1 MPVFLYE
8 AVDKTGV
15 TSQGTVIADNPRA
28 ARADLRSRG
37 LLTILLEARDSQ
49 KENTKLSSKIFFGLF
64 AEKLSSAELS
74 LFTRQLASLLEAS
87 LPLERALFALQ
98 EQAERPYVKN
108 LVATIRSEVMG
119 GTSLSSALAQHKT
132 DFSDIYRALVAAGE
146 QIGQLAG
153 VLVRLADHGEQRAA
167 LIQKLRLAFTY
178 PVIVTVVALAI
189 VIFLLT
195 YVVPQIVAVFIN
207 SKQQLPLLTIVML
220 AISNFIRHWGWMLLL
235 VILSAI
241 MIWRRLLKNRLFK
254 IRWHTWLLT
263 APFYGAF
270 ERSVNTARFA
280 STLSITTNSGVPILR
295 ALQISQDTLSNL
307 AMRQFVAQATSRVRE
322 GASLAHA
329 LASYK
334 QFPPL
339 LIHMIRAGEVT
350 GELPA
355 MLKRVATTQEQELE
369 RRAMTIAS
377 LLEPALILGMGVVV
391 LLIVLA
397 VLMPIIE
404 INQLVR

>member
-37 LLTILLEARDSQ
+37 LLTILLEARDSS
-49 KENTKLSSKIFFGLF
+49 KENTQLSSKIFFGLF
-64 AEKLSSAELS
+64 TEKLSSAELS

-98 EQAERPYVKN
+98 EQAEQPYVKN

-119 GTSLSSALAQHKT
+119 GTSLSNALAQHKA
-132 DFSDIYRALVAAGE
+132 DFNDIYRALVAAGE

-153 VLVRLADHGEQRAA
+153 VLVRLADHGERRAA

-178 PVIVTVVALAI
+178 PVIVTAVALAI

-220 AISNFIRHWGWMLLL
+220 AISNFIRHWGWLLL
-235 VILSAI
+235 FVLLSTTL
-241 MIWRRLLKNRLFK
+241 IWRYLLKNRLFK

-307 AMRQFVAQATSRVRE
+307 AMREFVAQATSRVRE
-322 GASLAHA
+322 GATLAHA

-355 MLKRVATTQEQELE
+355 MLKRVASTQEQELE

>member
-37 LLTILLEARDSQ
+37 LLTILLEARDSS
-49 KENTKLSSKIFFGLF
+49 KENTQLSSKIFFGLF
-64 AEKLSSAELS
+64 TEKLSSAELS

-119 GTSLSSALAQHKT
+119 GTSLSNALAQHKA
-132 DFSDIYRALVAAGE
+132 DFNDIYRALVAAGE

-153 VLVRLADHGEQRAA
+153 VLVRLADHGERRAA

-178 PVIVTVVALAI
+178 PVIVTAVALAI

-220 AISNFIRHWGWMLLL
+220 ATSNFIRHWGWLLL
-235 VILSAI
+235 FVLLSATV
-241 MIWRRLLKNRLFK
+241 IWRYLLKNRLFK
-254 IRWHTWLLT
+254 TRWHTWLLT

-307 AMRQFVAQATSRVRE
+307 AMREFVAQATSRVRE
-322 GASLAHA
+322 GATLAHA

-355 MLKRVATTQEQELE
+355 MLKRVASTQEQELE

>member
-37 LLTILLEARDSQ
+37 LLTILLEARDSS
-49 KENTKLSSKIFFGLF
+49 KENTQLSSKIFFGLF
-64 AEKLSSAELS
+64 TEKLSSAELS

-119 GTSLSSALAQHKT
+119 GTSLSNALAQHKA
-132 DFSDIYRALVAAGE
+132 DFNDIYRALVAAGE

-153 VLVRLADHGEQRAA
+153 VLVRLADHGERRAA

-220 AISNFIRHWGWMLLL
+220 ATSNFIRHWGWLLL
-235 VILSAI
+235 FVLLSTTL
-241 MIWRRLLKNRLFK
+241 IWRYLLKNRLFK

-307 AMRQFVAQATSRVRE
+307 AMREFVAQATSRVRE
-322 GASLAHA
+322 GATLAHA

-355 MLKRVATTQEQELE
+355 MLKRVASTQEQELE

>member
-37 LLTILLEARDSQ
+37 LLTILLEARDSS
-49 KENTKLSSKIFFGLF
+49 KENTQLSSKIFFGLF
-64 AEKLSSAELS
+64 TEKLSSAELS

-119 GTSLSSALAQHKT
+119 GTSLSNALAQHKA
-132 DFSDIYRALVAAGE
+132 DFNDIYRALVAAGE

-153 VLVRLADHGEQRAA
+153 VLVRLADHGERRAA

-178 PVIVTVVALAI
+178 PVIVTAVALAI

-220 AISNFIRHWGWMLLL
+220 AISNFIRHWGWLLL
-235 VILSAI
+235 FVLLSTTL
-241 MIWRRLLKNRLFK
+241 IWRYLLKNRLFK

-307 AMRQFVAQATSRVRE
+307 AMREFVAQATSRVRE
-322 GASLAHA
+322 GATLAHA

-355 MLKRVATTQEQELE
+355 MLKRVASTQEQELE

>member
-8 AVDKTGV
+8 AVDQAGV
-15 TSQGTVIADNPRA
+15 ILQGTVIADNPRA

-37 LLTILLEARDSQ
+37 LLTVFLETSDSH
-49 KENTKLSSKIFFGLF
+49 KENAKLKKILFFELF
-64 AEKLSSAELS
+64 EEKLSSTELS

-108 LVATIRSEVMG
+108 LIATIRSEVMG
-119 GTSLSSALAQHKT
+119 GTSLSGALAQYKA

-153 VLVRLADHGEQRAA
+153 VLVRLADHRERRAA
-167 LIQKLRLAFTY
+167 LAQKMHLAFTY
-178 PVIVTVVALAI
+178 PAIVTVVALAI

-195 YVVPQIVAVFIN
+195 YVVPQIVAVFLH

-220 AISNFIRHWGWMLLL
+220 AISNFIRYWGWLLLL
-235 VILSAI
+235 VILSSV
-241 MIWRRLLKNRLFK
+241 MIWRHLLKNKTFK

-307 AMRQFVAQATSRVRE
+307 AMRQFIAQATSRVRE

-355 MLKRVATTQEQELE
+355 MLKRVAIAQEQELE

-377 LLEPALILGMGVVV
+377 LLEPALILGMGFVV

>member
-1 MPVFLYE
+1 MPVFQYE
-8 AVDKTGV
+8 AVDQSGM
-15 TSQGTVIADNPRA
+15 SSHGTIIADNPRA
-28 ARADLRSRG
+28 ARSDLRTRG
-37 LLTILLEARDSQ
+37 LLPVLVEATDIN
-49 KENTKLSSKIFFGLF
+49 KENSKQTSRYFFGLF
-64 AEKLSSAELS
+64 ADKLTSTELS

-98 EQAERPYVKN
+98 EQAERAYVKN
-108 LVATIRSEVMG
+108 LIATIRSEVIG
-119 GTSLSSALAQHKT
+119 GASLSNALSQHAA
-132 DFSDIYRALVAAGE
+132 DFSEIYRALVAAGE

-153 VLVRLADHGEQRAA
+153 VLIRLADHSERRAA
-167 LIQKLRLAFTY
+167 LVQKLRLAFTY
-178 PVIVTVVALAI
+178 PAIVTVVALAI

-207 SKQQLPLLTIVML
+207 SKQQLPLLTLAML
-220 AISNFIRHWGWMLLL
+220 AISNFIRHWGWLSLIVLLASGL
-235 VILSAI
+235 
-241 MIWRRLLKNRLFK
+241 IWRRLLKNNDFL
-254 IRWHTWLLT
+254 IRWHTFLLT

-270 ERSVNTARFA
+270 ERSINTARFA
-280 STLSITTNSGVPILR
+280 TTLAITTSSGVPILR
-295 ALQISQDTLSNL
+295 ALQISSDTLSNL
-307 AMRQFVAQATSRVRE
+307 AMRKHIAEATSRVRE

-329 LASYK
+329 LATYK

-339 LIHMIRAGEVT
+339 LIHMIRAGEIT

-355 MLKRVATTQEQELE
+355 MLKRVAHIQEQDLE
-369 RRAMTIAS
+369 RRAMTIAG
-377 LLEPALILGMGVVV
+377 LLEPALILGMGGVV

>member
-8 AVDKTGV
+8 AVDQAGV
-15 TSQGTVIADNPRA
+15 TLQGTVIADNPRA

-37 LLTILLEARDSQ
+37 LLTVFLETSDSH
-49 KENTKLSSKIFFGLF
+49 KEHAKLKKIFFYDLF
-64 AEKLSSAELS
+64 AEKLSSTELS

-119 GTSLSSALAQHKT
+119 GTSLSSALAQHKA

-153 VLVRLADHGEQRAA
+153 VLIRLADHSERRAA
-167 LIQKLRLAFTY
+167 LVQKMRLAFTY
-178 PVIVTVVALAI
+178 PAIVTVVALAI

-195 YVVPQIVAVFIN
+195 YVVPQIVAVFIH

-220 AISNFIRHWGWMLLL
+220 AISNFIRYWGWLLL
-235 VILSAI
+235 LIIVSSV
-241 MIWRRLLKNRLFK
+241 MIWRHLLKNKAFK

-263 APFYGAF
+263 APIYGAF

-307 AMRQFVAQATSRVRE
+307 AMRQFIAQATSRVRE

-355 MLKRVATTQEQELE
+355 MLKRVANTQEQELE

>member
-37 LLTILLEARDSQ
+37 LLTILLEARDSS
-49 KENTKLSSKIFFGLF
+49 KENTQLSSKIFFGLF
-64 AEKLSSAELS
+64 TEKLSSAELS

-119 GTSLSSALAQHKT
+119 GTSLSNALAQHKA
-132 DFSDIYRALVAAGE
+132 DFNDIYRALVAAGE

-153 VLVRLADHGEQRAA
+153 VLVRLADHGERRAA

-178 PVIVTVVALAI
+178 PVIVTAVALAI

-220 AISNFIRHWGWMLLL
+220 ATSNFIRHWGWLLL
-235 VILSAI
+235 FVLLSTTL
-241 MIWRRLLKNRLFK
+241 IWRYLLKNRLFK

-307 AMRQFVAQATSRVRE
+307 AMREFVAQATSRVRE
-322 GASLAHA
+322 GATLAHA

-355 MLKRVATTQEQELE
+355 MLKRVASTQEQELE

>member
-15 TSQGTVIADNPRA
+15 TSQGTVIADNQRA

-37 LLTILLEARDSQ
+37 LLTILLEARDSS
-49 KENTKLSSKIFFGLF
+49 KENTQLSSKIFFGLF
-64 AEKLSSAELS
+64 KEKLSSAELS

-119 GTSLSSALAQHKT
+119 GTSLSNALAQHKA
-132 DFSDIYRALVAAGE
+132 DFNDIYRALVAAGE

-220 AISNFIRHWGWMLLL
+220 AISNFIRHWGWLLL
-235 VILSAI
+235 FVLLSTTL
-241 MIWRRLLKNRLFK
+241 IWRYLLKNRLFK

-307 AMRQFVAQATSRVRE
+307 AMREFVAQATSRVRE
-322 GASLAHA
+322 GATLAHA

-355 MLKRVATTQEQELE
+355 MLKRVASTQEQELE

>member
-37 LLTILLEARDSQ
+37 LLTVLLEARDSS
-49 KENTKLSSKIFFGLF
+49 KENTQLSSKIFFGLF
-64 AEKLSSAELS
+64 TEKLSSAELS

-98 EQAERPYVKN
+98 EPAERPYVKN

-119 GTSLSSALAQHKT
+119 GTSLSNALAQHKA

-220 AISNFIRHWGWMLLL
+220 AISNFIRHWGWVLLIVL
-235 VILSAI
+235 LSATV
-241 MIWRRLLKNRLFK
+241 IWRYLLKNRLFK

-307 AMRQFVAQATSRVRE
+307 AMREFVAQATSRVRE
-322 GASLAHA
+322 GATLAHA

-355 MLKRVATTQEQELE
+355 MLKRVASTQEQELE